1 MIKTFISLIC
11 TALLI
16 SSCASTTDPVP
27 QEPTFTLSTFDLKA
41 GDKLDFEST
50 STTQPDS
57 TTVTTVLVIGVSGA
71 PGAQV
76 LLREDY
82 TYRMR
87 GGYLETYRGTETA
100 VKIARFPTT
109 VGDTVIH
116 VLDTLRNPSGSTL
129 QIYEKVVTTVHADTT
144 LTTPAGSI
152 RCAVFQ
158 ALSVPTLTDGVG
170 VVVTKSLSFVSPSLG
185 IITDESQLWA
195 GTTTD
200 GPPFGATTSKL
211 VKITRK

>member
-1 MIKTFISLIC
+1 MIKTVISLIC

-16 SSCASTTDPVP
+16 SSCASTTDPTP
-27 QEPTFTLSTFDLKA
+27 QEPTFALSTFDLKA
-41 GDKLDFEST
+41 GDKLEFEST
-50 STTQPDS
+50 TSTQPDS
-57 TTVTTVLVIGVSGA
+57 TTLTTVLVIGVSGA

-76 LLREDY
+76 LLREDF

-87 GGYLETYRGTETA
+87 GGYLETYRGTETP
-100 VKIARFPTT
+100 VKIAQFPTT

-116 VLDTLRNPSGSTL
+116 VLDTLKNPSGSTL
-129 QIYEKVVTTVHADTT
+129 QIYDKVVTTVHADTT
-144 LTTPAGSI
+144 ITTPAGSI

-200 GPPFGATTSKL
+200 GPPFGSTTSKL